1 MLSSSRAEIRDCVTP
16 LTLPPLLPMALCWE
30 GGAVP
35 RAPICPRAACRVQ
48 TAQEHEVWMGG
59 GGGVVVGNWNSD
71 SLTYQGWKFQ
81 AYLSPVP
88 GGPWELGE
96 VGIGGMRR
104 KIMRK

>member
-1 MLSSSRAEIRDCVTP
+1 MHSYAHE
-16 LTLPPLLPMALCWE
+16 LPPE
-30 GGAVP
+30 
-35 RAPICPRAACRVQ
+35 CRQ
-48 TAQEHEVWMGG
+48 HRSMRFWMGG
-59 GGGVVVGNWNSD
+59 GGWVVVGDWNSD

-96 VGIGGMRR
+96 VGIGGMCR